1 MEDVA
6 SQIQTCA
13 THTRTKGQRVREF
26 KANDLEHK
34 TTITFSY
41 KSDPQKKSA
50 AKSVKMKSSL
60 HYHPTATLTNQTLH
74 KWAPRRV

>member
-34 TTITFSY
+34 TTITFSS
-41 KSDPQKKSA
+41 KSDPQKKVLQKVS
-50 AKSVKMKSSL
+50 K
-60 HYHPTATLTNQTLH
+60 
-74 KWAPRRV
+74 